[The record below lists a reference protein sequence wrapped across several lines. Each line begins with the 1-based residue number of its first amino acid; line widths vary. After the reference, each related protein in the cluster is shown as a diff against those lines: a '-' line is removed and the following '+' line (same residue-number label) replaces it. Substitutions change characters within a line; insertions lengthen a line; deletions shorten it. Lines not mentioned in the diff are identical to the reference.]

1 MDQAGRAADVCQGYA
16 YPFDFPL
23 TASIGSSSR
32 ADVTRA
38 IYTVQSVLLWAT
50 PGSPAGDLVDGDY
63 GPSTDGLCCRSR
75 ATTASS
81 SHGAGVG
88 PQTWGALQTYC

>member
-1 MDQAGRAADVCQGYA
+1 MCQGYA

-38 IYTVQSVLLWAT
+38 IYTVQSVL
-50 PGSPAGDLVDGDY
+50 AGLGYTGVTGRVILVDGDY
-63 GPSTDGLCCRSR
+63 GPSTERAVLSFQSNNGLVVDG
-75 ATTASS
+75 
-81 SHGAGVG
+81 GVG
-88 PQTWGALQTYC
+88 PQTWGALQSYC